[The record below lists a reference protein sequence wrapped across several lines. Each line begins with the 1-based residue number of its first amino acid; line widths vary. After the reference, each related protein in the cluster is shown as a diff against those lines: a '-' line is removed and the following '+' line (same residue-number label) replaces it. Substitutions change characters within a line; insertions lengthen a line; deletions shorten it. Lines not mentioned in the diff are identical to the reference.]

1 MGFGGIPDSRETFR
15 RERAFR
21 AIRGGRV
28 KRNYVLEQRELIYI
42 LMEEIM
48 IQIGVAGAAGKM
60 GSRITA
66 LSKEYQGI
74 QLAGAF
80 EKKGHA
86 DIGKD
91 AGETGIPL
99 SAGIEEIIDK
109 VDLII
114 DFTSIESTKENLKIA
129 SAKGKAMVIGTTGF
143 SKPDLIEI
151 ETMTKTIPCVL
162 ASNMSLGVNLLL
174 KVLQDIAKVLG
185 DDYDIEIVEAHHRLK
200 KDAPS
205 GTALKMAQVIADAV
219 NRNLEDVAVYA
230 RKGIIGQRTKKEIGI
245 QTVRAGDIVERIE
258 ITHKASSRDTFARG
272 ALKAALWLAGKPSG
286 LYDMQD
292 VLGLR

>member
-1 MGFGGIPDSRETFR
+1 M
-15 RERAFR
+15 
-21 AIRGGRV
+21 IR
-28 KRNYVLEQRELIYI
+28 
-42 LMEEIM
+42 
-48 IQIGVAGAAGKM
+48 IGVAGAAGKM
-60 GSRITA
+60 GSRIAA
-66 LSKEYQGI
+66 LSKEYEGLS
-74 QLAGAF
+74 LAAAF
-80 EKKGHA
+80 ERTGHK

-91 AGETGIPL
+91 MGVISGIGECGVALASGI
-99 SAGIEEIIDK
+99 GEVIDG

-114 DFTSIESTKENLKIA
+114 DFTSVESTRENLRTA

-143 SKPDLIEI
+143 TAADIREMEPLFKG
-151 ETMTKTIPCVL
+151 IPCVM

-174 KVLQDIAKVLG
+174 KVLGDVAAALG
-185 DDYDIEIVEAHHRLK
+185 EDYDIEIVEAHHRLK

-219 NRNLEDVAVYA
+219 HRNLDEVAVYA

-245 QTVRAGDIVERIE
+245 QTVRAGDIVGEHTVLFGGLGERIE

-272 ALKAALWLAGKPSG
+272 ALRAALWLQGKGPG

-292 VLGLR
+292 VLGLK